1 MAPDSPTC
9 PISAII
15 TAYGRPEIT
24 MKTIERL
31 RNCRPAPAEIGVHVD
46 NGGKT
51 LAGQIQVRF
60 PEVRVLLSDTRVG
73 PGGGRNRLLQEARHN
88 LVASFDDDSH
98 PADEDFFQRVLAAAV
113 ADPEAAVFAAVV
125 LDGTNEQT
133 AELRHSFQVASFV
146 GCGCVYRR
154 DVFLASSG
162 YVPLPLAY
170 GMEEVDLAIR
180 LHAGGH
186 RIMLDPSLRVVHE
199 LDLGHRLSLQV
210 CTAMMANILL
220 FVFLRYPVVLWPL
233 GVAQCLRKALE
244 LLLQGRWRGILG
256 GMRSFPTLLSE
267 HHKRR
272 EALPWRA
279 VLSYTLLRRR
289 AGRHD

>member
-1 MAPDSPTC
+1 
-9 PISAII
+9 
-15 TAYGRPEIT
+15 

-31 RNCRPAPAEIGVHVD
+31 RNCRPAPAEIWVHVD
-46 NGGKT
+46 AGGKT
-51 LAGQIQVRF
+51 LATQIQARF
-60 PEVRVLLSDTRVG
+60 PEVGLLVSDTQVG

-98 PADEDFFQRVLAAAV
+98 PADKDYFQRVLVAAA
-113 ADPEAAVFAAVV
+113 ADPEAAVLAAVV
-125 LDGTNEQT
+125 LDGTSAQPT
-133 AELRHSFQVASFV
+133 ELRYPVRVASFV

-154 DVFLASSG
+154 DSFLATSG

-180 LHAGGH
+180 LHAMGQ
-186 RIMLDPSLRVVHE
+186 RIMLNPSLRVVHE

-220 FVFLRYPVVLWPL
+220 FVFLRYPVLLWPL
-233 GVAQCLRKALE
+233 GAAQCQRKALE
-244 LLLQGRWRGILG
+244 LLIQGRWRGILG
-256 GMRSFPTLLSE
+256 GLRSFPALLSK
-267 HHKRR
+267 HHTLR

-279 VLSYTLLRRR
+279 ILSYTLLRRR
-289 AGRHD
+289 IGQHDGNNA